1 MPVLTDIMEH
11 DLPGMAIR
19 QGLVWN
25 KGARKGAREE
35 ALDLLARLVTKRFG
49 SVPAPVK
56 ARLAKCSADELE
68 DLAVRMVD
76 AKSIEDLLRYP
87 AHTPRNSSV
96 LKYRSIRS
104 GKTLT
109 TAASGPSRFAI
120 STAAR

>member
-1 MPVLTDIMEH
+1 LAFRQLTILAGLRQLGKYVNQEAKTMPVLTDIMEH

-76 AKSIEDLLRYP
+76 AKSIEDLLR
-87 AHTPRNSSV
+87 
-96 LKYRSIRS
+96 
-104 GKTLT
+104 
-109 TAASGPSRFAI
+109 
-120 STAAR
+120 